1 MSKTIIVF
9 YAGLV
14 LLTFDDEKECHV
26 WRRAACHG
34 SPEIYNGAYVFNQNP
49 SGGRPWYR
57 MDGTPVLLSDVPKEL
72 RAWQLVMS

>member
-1 MSKTIIVF
+1 MSKPIIVF

-14 LLTFDDEKECHV
+14 YAELPTWVEFRLLQTTCN
-26 WRRAACHG
+26 
-34 SPEIYNGAYVFNQNP
+34 PELYNGGYVFNPNLTWDH
-49 SGGRPWYR
+49 SREWYH